1 MARKVTFDIPEDEEK
16 QENSSISPTRTQ
28 SRAPALS
35 GMARSLQDA
44 AQSSIQEISTDLIDD
59 SEFQDRL
66 ALDDEDDIREL
77 AESIDKQGQ
86 LIPILLSPEGGRYR
100 IIYGRRRLAALRLIG
115 KPAKAL
121 IRGLDEDQAILA
133 QGQENSFRKDLSWIE
148 KALFARS
155 LIESGKDEG
164 LVCDALNIDQ
174 KARKAGD
181 KLTGLARMK
190 QVTSC
195 IPTELIQ
202 KIGAAPGVGRD
213 RWYAAAKSYE
223 SLGFS
228 GDEGFPAGNREF
240 HDALMESRGSGK
252 ASDERFAVFE
262 GLLKQHKPP
271 APPAIQTELG
281 MVKVTKRNVIITV
294 KNGDDG
300 LHKWIS
306 ENPEAALLALAN
318 AKAAGPGQNNTPE
331 KMEPIGNPVSGKDQD
346 LDGPDIDDNQN
357 GAERRTGQKR
367 KDPPKAVLPKG
378 LD

>member
-16 QENSSISPTRTQ
+16 QQSSSISPTRTQ

-164 LVCDALNIDQ
+164 LACDALNIDQ

-228 GDEGFPAGNREF
+228 EDEGFPAGNREF
-240 HDALMESRGSGK
+240 HDALMKSRGSGK
-252 ASDERFAVFE
+252 TSDERFAIFE

-271 APPAIQTELG
+271 APSAIKTKLG

-300 LHKWIS
+300 LHTWIS

-318 AKAAGPGQNNTPE
+318 AKAASPGQIITPE
-331 KMEPIGNPVSGKDQD
+331 KMEPIGNPVSGRDQD
-346 LDGPDIDDNQN
+346 LDGPDIDDNKN
-357 GAERRTGQKR
+357 
-367 KDPPKAVLPKG
+367 
-378 LD
+378 

>member
-16 QENSSISPTRTQ
+16 QESSSISPTRTQ

-59 SEFQDRL
+59 SEFKDRL
-66 ALDDEDDIREL
+66 ALDDEEDIREL
-77 AESIDKQGQ
+77 AESIEKQGQ
-86 LIPILLSPEGGRYR
+86 LIPILVSPEGGRYR

-121 IRGLDEDQAILA
+121 IRSLDEDQVILA

-148 KALFARS
+148 K
-155 LIESGKDEG
+155 
-164 LVCDALNIDQ
+164 
-174 KARKAGD
+174 
-181 KLTGLARMK
+181 LARMK

-223 SLGFS
+223 ILGFS
-228 GDEGFPAGNREF
+228 GDEGFPAGNQEF
-240 HDALMESRGSGK
+240 LGALMESRDSGK
-252 ASDERFAVFE
+252 TSDERFTVFE

-271 APPAIQTELG
+271 APSAIQTKFG
-281 MVKVTKRNVIITV
+281 MVKVTKRSVIITV

-306 ENPEAALLALAN
+306 ENPEAALVALAK
-318 AKAAGPGQNNTPE
+318 AKAAGAGQFNTPE
-331 KMEPIGNPVSGKDQD
+331 NPEAIGNPVSGRDQD
-346 LDGPDIDDNQN
+346 LDGPDVDDNDN
-357 GAERRTGQKR
+357 
-367 KDPPKAVLPKG
+367 
-378 LD
+378 

>member
-1 MARKVTFDIPEDEEK
+1 MARKVTFDIPEDDEK
-16 QENSSISPTRTQ
+16 QQNSSISPARTQ

-66 ALDDEDDIREL
+66 VLDHEDNISEL

-86 LIPILLSPEGGRYR
+86 LIPVLLSPEGGRYK

-121 IRGLDEDQAILA
+121 IRVLNEDQAILA

-155 LIESGKDEG
+155 LIDFGKDDG

-174 KARKAGD
+174 KARKAGG
-181 KLTGLARMK
+181 KLTGLAHMK

-195 IPTELIQ
+195 IPIDLIQ
-202 KIGAAPGVGRD
+202 EIGAAPGVGRD

-223 SLGFS
+223 RLGFS
-228 GDEGFPAGNREF
+228 RDEGFPSGNQDF
-240 HDALMESRGSGK
+240 YDALIESKASGK
-252 ASDERFAVFE
+252 PSDKRFAIFE
-262 GLLKQHKPP
+262 GLLKQHKHP
-271 APPAIQTELG
+271 ALSAIQTTLG
-281 MVKVTKRNVIITV
+281 TVKVTKRSAVITI

-300 LHKWIS
+300 LHKWITD
-306 ENPEAALLALAN
+306 NPEAALLALAN
-318 AKAAGPGQNNTPE
+318 AKAAGLSQIITPE
-331 KMEPIGNPVSGKDQD
+331 KMESIGNPVSGRDQD
-346 LDGPDIDDNQN
+346 LDGPDIDDS
-357 GAERRTGQKR
+357 EI
-367 KDPPKAVLPKG
+367 
-378 LD
+378 

>member
-66 ALDDEDDIREL
+66 ALDEEDDIREL

-252 ASDERFAVFE
+252 TSDERFCGVRR
-262 GLLKQHKPP
+262 
-271 APPAIQTELG
+271 APETAQAPCPT
-281 MVKVTKRNVIITV
+281 
-294 KNGDDG
+294 
-300 LHKWIS
+300 
-306 ENPEAALLALAN
+306 
-318 AKAAGPGQNNTPE
+318 
-331 KMEPIGNPVSGKDQD
+331 GNPDRTR
-346 LDGPDIDDNQN
+346 DGEGHQEKRDHHRQ
-357 GAERRTGQKR
+357 ERR
-367 KDPPKAVLPKG
+367 
-378 LD
+378 

>member
-16 QENSSISPTRTQ
+16 QQSSWISPTRTQ

-35 GMARSLQDA
+35 GIQDA

-202 KIGAAPGVGRD
+202 KIGAAHGVGRD

-252 ASDERFAVFE
+252 TSDERFAIFE

-271 APPAIQTELG
+271 APSAIKTKLG

-294 KNGDDG
+294 KSGDDG

-318 AKAAGPGQNNTPE
+318 AKAAGPGQIITPE
-331 KMEPIGNPVSGKDQD
+331 KMEPIGNPVSGRDQD
-346 LDGPDIDDNQN
+346 LDGPDIEDNEN
-357 GAERRTGQKR
+357 
-367 KDPPKAVLPKG
+367 
-378 LD
+378 